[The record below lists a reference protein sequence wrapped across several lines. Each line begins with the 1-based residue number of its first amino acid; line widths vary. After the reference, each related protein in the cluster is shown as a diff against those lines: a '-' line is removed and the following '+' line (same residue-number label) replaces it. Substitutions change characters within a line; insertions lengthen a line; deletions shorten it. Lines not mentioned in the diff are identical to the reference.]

1 MNSFLESVPLLYF
14 LFITTLVHLGYF
26 LLLKDVRSVF
36 LFCLVSI
43 FVYLV
48 IPNMI
53 IVLGVT
59 LLFVDLLYIVNK
71 SYPSQEGFRGTV
83 TIKDAS
89 GADIPA
95 DEFIEN
101 AFKTMHPN
109 IKKTKGPKKEKQ
121 ENQVEEVDEEVGN
134 TLEEVDTQSKKM
146 NTMIDKIKSVSP
158 EMVDSLKMLHSID
171 IVELNKLINNMNKI
185 ATTLKE

>member
-1 MNSFLESVPLLYF
+1 MNSFLQSLPLLYF
-14 LFITTLVHLGYF
+14 LFITALVHLGYF
-26 LLLKDVRSVF
+26 LLLKDTRSIF

-53 IVLGVT
+53 VVLGVT

-89 GADIPA
+89 GTDIPA

-109 IKKTKGPKKEKQ
+109 NKKAKDSVKASAK
-121 ENQVEEVDEEVGN
+121 VEESEDEDVGN

>member
-1 MNSFLESVPLLYF
+1 M
-14 LFITTLVHLGYF
+14 
-26 LLLKDVRSVF
+26 
-36 LFCLVSI
+36 
-43 FVYLV
+43 
-48 IPNMI
+48 
-53 IVLGVT
+53 
-59 LLFVDLLYIVNK
+59 VNK
-71 SYPSQEGFRGTV
+71 SYPSHEGFRGTV

-89 GADIPA
+89 GTDIPA

-109 IKKTKGPKKEKQ
+109 NKKTKSPKK
-121 ENQVEEVDEEVGN
+121 VEDSEDEDVGN
-134 TLEEVDTQSKKM
+134 TIEEVDTQSKKM